1 MLCEYRL
8 INSGSRYA
16 VTGCT
21 IDSYRLFDNGVM
33 LKNGNTTDIIPW
45 HNLAYIR
52 FKEMPDDDMKI
63 WEKGETYESETTKS
77 SNQSDSG
84 QFAGL

>member
-16 VTGCT
+16 VTDCA
-21 IDSYRLFDNGVM
+21 IDSYALLEHGVM
-33 LKNGNTTDIIPW
+33 LRNGNTTDIIPW

-52 FKEMPDDDMKI
+52 FQAMPDDDMKI
-63 WEKGETYESETTKS
+63 WEKGASNEFETSEPNNK
-77 SNQSDSG
+77 SDS
-84 QFAGL
+84 